1 MDKVNRAMAI
11 NTGRR
16 PIRSDNAP
24 PTGNQKKFETPTNS
38 VTNSASEV
46 LRCNTVLPKVGA
58 YTVIR

>member
-1 MDKVNRAMAI
+1 MVI

-24 PTGNQKKFETPTNS
+24 PMGSQKKFETPTSN
-38 VTNSASEV
+38 VTSSASDV
-46 LRCNTVLPKVGA
+46 LKCSTVLPKVGA